1 MPGAPD
7 PVQYT
12 SRAAGCPADGTAC
25 ALTLDIVI
33 STITQRVVRE
43 AVRRRTLPNK
53 RHHAAARRETGSPAA
68 RCHYCRC
75 QTQGVLACQ
84 CLSPR
89 ALSSPSSGRL
99 LGGAEAAGG
108 AVTTALSDRRHD
120 S

>member
-43 AVRRRTLPNK
+43 AVRRRNLPNSVITQLLEG
-53 RHHAAARRETGSPAA
+53 RQEVLQLAA
-68 RCHYCRC
+68 
-75 QTQGVLACQ
+75 
-84 CLSPR
+84 
-89 ALSSPSSGRL
+89 
-99 LGGAEAAGG
+99 
-108 AVTTALSDRRHD
+108 TTAVVRHKT
-120 S
+120 SLLVSACHQEL